1 MLQPSQW
8 IGDARTGHLR
18 LLDQTRLP
26 GEVTYLDC
34 RDVEAVWQA
43 IKRLS
48 VRGAP
53 AIGIAAAYGC
63 VIGAQQGDVQK
74 AGAYLATSRPT
85 AVNLFWAIDRMLKV
99 TPKTPEPLLA
109 EALKIHEED
118 QAMCQ
123 RIGLHTLA
131 LFEKIRSARP
141 TAQKDQP
148 LGVLTHC
155 NAGALATGGIGTA
168 TAGLYLAHERGW
180 KLKVFADETRPL
192 LQGAR
197 LTALELQQA
206 GIDVTLQC
214 DNMAAVLM
222 RSGKIQA
229 VIIGADRIA
238 ANGDTANKIGTYT
251 LAILAR
257 HHQVPFFVAAPS
269 STFDLSIPDGAHIPI
284 EDRAAEEVTMGFGR
298 RTAPE
303 NIKVFNP
310 AFDVT
315 PHELIRAIITEQGV
329 IEPVNQ
335 EQVARVLRVT
345 EGG

>member
-8 IGDARTGHLR
+8 IGDARTGYLR

-34 RDVEAVWQA
+34 REVESVWQA

-63 VIGAQQGDVQK
+63 VIGAQQGDLQK

-85 AVNLFWAIDRMLKV
+85 AVNLFWAIERMLKV
-99 TPKTPEPLLA
+99 TPATPESLLA
-109 EALKIHEED
+109 EALKIHAED
-118 QAMCQ
+118 EAMCQ
-123 RIGLHTLA
+123 RIGEHTLT
-131 LFEKIRSARP
+131 LFEKIRTMA
-141 TAQKDQP
+141 TTQKDQP

-180 KLKVFADETRPL
+180 PIKVFADETRPL

-222 RSGKIQA
+222 RSGKVQA
-229 VIIGADRIA
+229 VIVGADRIA

-251 LAILAR
+251 LAILAQ
-257 HHQVPFFVAAPS
+257 HHHVPFFVAAPS
-269 STFDLSIPDGAHIPI
+269 STFDLSIPDGSHIPI
-284 EDRAAEEVTMGFGR
+284 EDRAADEITSHFGR
-298 RTAPE
+298 RTAP
-303 NIKVFNP
+303 NAMQVFNP

-315 PHELIRAIITEQGV
+315 PHELIRAIITEQGI
-329 IEPVNQ
+329 IEPVNPQ
-335 EQVARVLRVT
+335 QVAKVLR
-345 EGG
+345 GAG